1 VKPQC
6 SPAFRLQEEKRYLM
20 IKAIGPSNALALDG
34 ATTAGLV
41 EPTRCS
47 PVRLLIEAVYR
58 QRWLFFFIVFAV
70 IGATAAIIFLKK
82 KQFESE
88 MIFLV
93 QASRSHSVISADKS
107 AAVPQAQDV
116 TEQHINSELR
126 LLQSEDVIGAV
137 VDPHWFDIPPKNRDA
152 EQMQE
157 HEDKIAAF
165 LKHLKLESSNK
176 ANVITATFRAE
187 TPEAAAQAL
196 EQLSAA
202 YLAKRRLITRPPG
215 TSEFFAGETKR
226 YKDAWDSANREMV
239 DFQRANG
246 LVSVPDLEEAL
257 SQQILTSE
265 SELRTAQASY
275 AETNQRVQ
283 EASKVLSQIPE
294 RQSTQQRLTPNQ
306 GAIQQLQSLLVQ
318 LQNKRTGLLNR
329 YQPTDRLVV
338 EVDRQIKDTSAALT
352 RMTEGRQSEDTTDV
366 SPAWQQVRTGQVQ
379 AIVEKRAIRS
389 RVESL
394 TSDIAKLRKQL
405 AEVQPLFLKY
415 NELQEKVDQARNN
428 FEVFSQKRDQSNI
441 EDAMDEH
448 KLVDIAIAETPTLNA
463 TQVVPKPL
471 LYSVLGV
478 LSALFLAA
486 SAVYFA
492 ESFRSTIATS
502 RELSLASRYPVVA
515 TIPFESIGERSAG
528 AAILSGEQAYVRRGR
543 SGLVPVMQNM
553 RDVQEP

>member
-1 VKPQC
+1 
-6 SPAFRLQEEKRYLM
+6 M

-47 PVRLLIEAVYR
+47 PVRLFIEAVYR
-58 QRWLFFFIVFAV
+58 QRWLFLFIVFAV
-70 IGATAAIIFLKK
+70 IGATAAVIFLKK

-107 AAVPQAQDV
+107 AAVPQVQDV

-137 VDPHWFDIPPKNRDA
+137 VDPHWFDTPPKSRDA

-157 HEDKIAAF
+157 HEEKIAAF

-187 TPEAAAQAL
+187 TPEAAAHAL

-215 TSEFFAGETKR
+215 TSEFFAEETKR

-239 DFQRANG
+239 DFQQANG

-265 SELRTAQASY
+265 NELRTAQASY
-275 AETNQRVQ
+275 AETDQRVH
-283 EASKVLSQIPE
+283 EATKVLSQIPE

-338 EVDRQIKDTSAALT
+338 EVDRQINDTSAALA
-352 RMTEGRQSEDTTDV
+352 RMTEGRQREDTTDV

-448 KLVDIAIAETPTLNA
+448 KLVDIAIAETPTLNS

-515 TIPFESIGERSAG
+515 AIPLESLGERSAG
-528 AAILSGEQAYVRRGR
+528 AAILSGEQAHVRRGR

>member
-1 VKPQC
+1 
-6 SPAFRLQEEKRYLM
+6 M
-20 IKAIGPSNALALDG
+20 IKAIGPSSSLALG
-34 ATTAGLV
+34 SATTAV
-41 EPTRCS
+41 SIEPIRS
-47 PVRLLIEAVYR
+47 SSVRLVIEAMYR
-58 QRWLFFFIVFAV
+58 QRWLFFLIVFALL
-70 IGATAAIIFLKK
+70 GATAAVILLKK
-82 KQFESE
+82 KQFQSE

-107 AAVPQAQDV
+107 SAGAQVQDV
-116 TEQHINSELR
+116 TEQQINSELR
-126 LLQSEDVIGAV
+126 LLESEDVIGTV
-137 VDPHWFDIPPKNRDA
+137 VDPHWFDVSPQKRTA
-152 EQMQE
+152 EQVQD
-157 HEDKIAAF
+157 HEEKIAAF
-165 LKHLKLESSNK
+165 LKHLTLETSNK

-187 TPEAAAQAL
+187 TPEAAALGL

-202 YLAKRRLITRPPG
+202 YLARRRLITRPPG
-215 TSEFFAGETKR
+215 TSEFFAAETKR
-226 YKDAWDSANREMV
+226 YKDAWDSANKEMV
-239 DFQRANG
+239 DFQQANG
-246 LVSVPDLEEAL
+246 LVSVPDMEEAL

-265 SELRTAQASY
+265 NDLRTAQASF

-283 EASKVLSQIPE
+283 EASKVLNQIPQ
-294 RQSTQQRLTPNQ
+294 RQATQQRLTPNQ
-306 GAIQQLQSLLVQ
+306 GAIEQLQSLLVQ
-318 LQNKRTGLLNR
+318 LENRRTELLNR

-338 EVDRQIKDTSAALT
+338 EIEHQIQNTSAALK
-352 RMTEGRQSEDTTDV
+352 RMTQGRQTEDTTDV

-379 AIVEKRAIRS
+379 AIVDKRAIHS

-448 KLVDIAIAETPTLNA
+448 KLVNIAIAETPTLNF
-463 TQVVPKPL
+463 TQMAPRPL

-478 LSALFLAA
+478 LTALFLAA

-515 TIPFESIGERSAG
+515 TIPFESIGERRAG
-528 AAILSGEQAYVRRGR
+528 AAILAGDHAYVRKDRGE
-543 SGLVPVMQNM
+543 LIQVMQNM
-553 RDVQEP
+553 HDAQEL

>member
-1 VKPQC
+1 
-6 SPAFRLQEEKRYLM
+6 M
-20 IKAIGPSNALALDG
+20 IKAIGPSNSLALGG
-34 ATTAGLV
+34 AATAV
-41 EPTRCS
+41 PAEPIRS
-47 PVRLLIEAVYR
+47 SSVRLAIEALYR
-58 QRWLFFFIVFAV
+58 QRFIFLLIVLTV
-70 IGATAAIIFLKK
+70 LGATAAVIVLKK
-82 KQFESE
+82 RQFQSE

-93 QASRSHSVISADKS
+93 QASRSNSVISADKS
-107 AAVPQAQDV
+107 SAGGQVQDV
-116 TEQHINSELR
+116 TEQQINSELR
-126 LLQSEDVIGAV
+126 LLQSEDVIGNV
-137 VDPHWFDIPPKNRDA
+137 VDPHWSDVPPQKRPD
-152 EQMQE
+152 EQVQE
-157 HEDKIAAF
+157 HQEKIAAF
-165 LKHLKLESSNK
+165 LKHLTLETSNK

-215 TSEFFAGETKR
+215 TSEFFAAETKR
-226 YKDAWDSANREMV
+226 YKDVWDRANKEMV
-239 DFQRANG
+239 EFQQSNG

-265 SELRTAQASY
+265 NDLRAAKASY
-275 AETNQRVQ
+275 SETDQRVQ
-283 EASKVLSQIPE
+283 EASKVLGRIPE
-294 RQSTQQRLTPNQ
+294 RQATQQRLTPNQ
-306 GAIQQLQSLLVQ
+306 GAIEQLQALLVQ
-318 LQNKRTGLLNR
+318 LQNRRTELMNR

-338 EVDRQIKDTSAALT
+338 EIDHQIQNTTAALKRMTQGRQTEDTS
-352 RMTEGRQSEDTTDV
+352 DV

-448 KLVDIAIAETPTLNA
+448 KLVNIAIAESPTLNF
-463 TQVVPKPL
+463 TQMAPRPL
-471 LYSVLGV
+471 LYSVLGI

-486 SAVYFA
+486 SVVYFA

-502 RELSLASRYPVVA
+502 RELSLASRYPVLA
-515 TIPFESIGERSAG
+515 TIPLEAIGERSVG
-528 AAILSGEQAYVRRGR
+528 AAVLAGDQPYVRKGRGE
-543 SGLVPVMQNM
+543 LIQVMQNM
-553 RDVQEP
+553 NDAQEL

>member
-1 VKPQC
+1 
-6 SPAFRLQEEKRYLM
+6 M
-20 IKAIGPSNALALDG
+20 IKAIGPSNSLALGG
-34 ATTAGLV
+34 AATAV
-41 EPTRCS
+41 PAEPILS
-47 PVRLLIEAVYR
+47 SSVRLVIEALYR
-58 QRWLFFFIVFAV
+58 QRFIFLLIVLTV
-70 IGATAAIIFLKK
+70 LGATAAVIVLKK
-82 KQFESE
+82 RQFQSE

-93 QASRSHSVISADKS
+93 QASRSNSVISADKS
-107 AAVPQAQDV
+107 SAGGQVQDV
-116 TEQHINSELR
+116 TEQQINSELR
-126 LLQSEDVIGAV
+126 LLQSEDVIGNV
-137 VDPHWFDIPPKNRDA
+137 VDPHWSDVPPQKRPD
-152 EQMQE
+152 EQVQE
-157 HEDKIAAF
+157 HQEKIAAF
-165 LKHLKLESSNK
+165 LKHLTLETSNK

-215 TSEFFAGETKR
+215 TSEFFAAETKR
-226 YKDAWDSANREMV
+226 YKDVWDRANKEMV
-239 DFQRANG
+239 EFQQSNG

-265 SELRTAQASY
+265 NDLRAAKASY
-275 AETNQRVQ
+275 SETDQRVQ
-283 EASKVLSQIPE
+283 EASKVLGRIPE
-294 RQSTQQRLTPNQ
+294 RQATQQRLTPNQ
-306 GAIQQLQSLLVQ
+306 GAIEQLQALLVQ
-318 LQNKRTGLLNR
+318 LQNRRTELMNR

-338 EVDRQIKDTSAALT
+338 EIDHQIQNTTAALKRMTQGRQTEDTS
-352 RMTEGRQSEDTTDV
+352 DV

-448 KLVDIAIAETPTLNA
+448 KLVNIAIAESPTLNF
-463 TQVVPKPL
+463 TQMAPKPL
-471 LYSVLGV
+471 LYSVLGI

-486 SAVYFA
+486 SVVYFA

-502 RELSLASRYPVVA
+502 RELSLASRYPVLA
-515 TIPFESIGERSAG
+515 TIPLEAIGERSVG
-528 AAILSGEQAYVRRGR
+528 AAVLAGDQPYVRKGRGE
-543 SGLVPVMQNM
+543 LIQVMQNM
-553 RDVQEP
+553 NDAQEL

>member
-1 VKPQC
+1 
-6 SPAFRLQEEKRYLM
+6 M
-20 IKAIGPSNALALDG
+20 TKAIGPSNALALGG
-34 ATTAGLV
+34 ATTVSV
-41 EPTRCS
+41 EPIRS
-47 PVRLLIEAVYR
+47 SSVRLVIEAIYR
-58 QRWLFFFIVFAV
+58 QRWLFCFIVFAI
-70 IGATAAIIFLKK
+70 IGATAAVIVLKK
-82 KQFESE
+82 KQFQSE

-93 QASRSHSVISADKS
+93 QASRSDSVISAGKS
-107 AAVPQAQDV
+107 SAGAQVQDV
-116 TEQHINSELR
+116 TEQQINSELR
-126 LLQSEDVIGAV
+126 LLQSEDVIGTV
-137 VDPHWFDIPPKNRDA
+137 VDPHWFNIPPKNRTA
-152 EQMQE
+152 EQVQE
-157 HEDKIAAF
+157 HEEKIAAF
-165 LKHLKLESSNK
+165 LKHLTLEASNK

-187 TPEAAAQAL
+187 TPEGAALAL

-215 TSEFFAGETKR
+215 TSEFFAQETKR
-226 YKDAWDSANREMV
+226 YKDAWDSANKEMV
-239 DFQRANG
+239 DFQQANG

-265 SELRTAQASY
+265 NDLRAAQASY
-275 AETNQRVQ
+275 AETDQRLR
-283 EASKVLSQIPE
+283 ESSKVLAQIPE
-294 RQSTQQRLTPNQ
+294 RQATQQRLTPNQ

-318 LQNKRTGLLNR
+318 LQNRRTELLNR

-338 EVDRQIKDTSAALT
+338 EIEHQIQNTSAALN
-352 RMTEGRQSEDTTDV
+352 RMTQGRQTEDTSDV

-405 AEVQPLFLKY
+405 ADVQPLFLKY

-428 FEVFSQKRDQSNI
+428 FQVFSQKRDQSNI

-448 KLVDIAIAETPTLNA
+448 KLVNIAIAETPTLNF
-463 TQVVPKPL
+463 TQMAPKPL

-492 ESFRSTIATS
+492 ESFRSTIATT

-515 TIPFESIGERSAG
+515 TIPLESIGERRAG
-528 AAILSGEQAYVRRGR
+528 AAILAGDQGYVRKGRGE
-543 SGLVPVMQNM
+543 LIQVMQNM
-553 RDVQEP
+553 HDAQEL